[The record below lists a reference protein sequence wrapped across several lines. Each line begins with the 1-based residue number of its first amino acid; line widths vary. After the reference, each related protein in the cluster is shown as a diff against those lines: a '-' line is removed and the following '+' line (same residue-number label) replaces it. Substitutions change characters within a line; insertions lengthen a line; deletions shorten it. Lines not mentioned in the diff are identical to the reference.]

1 MGKMWIATASLLGGL
16 ASAQAQPGRSAGMSD
31 RDILMRLEMGQ
42 DLEASV
48 RGDLNGDRAVDT
60 AFVASSPDAR
70 FLHAM
75 LGGRQAPRQ
84 AGMLKLEPNPRHPA
98 RLRITNGVLTVEDE
112 SGGSVAVAATYR
124 YRLDSKIGGMR
135 LIGLDARLFY
145 RTFENDGF
153 EMSWNLVTGDL
164 VTRVLRVTTRGGQ
177 AYEPAF
183 EQRSK
188 RMSRPVYMEQ
198 TPDPEMVM
206 IDIRRR

>member
-1 MGKMWIATASLLGGL
+1 MLWIAMASLLGGL

-31 RDILMRLEMGQ
+31 RDIQMRLEMGQ
-42 DLEASV
+42 ELEAST
-48 RGDLNGDRAVDT
+48 RGDLNGDRAADT

-70 FLHAM
+70 FVHTM
-75 LGGRQAPRQ
+75 LGGQVARQ
-84 AGMLKLEPNPRHPA
+84 AGILKLEPNPHRPA
-98 RLRITNGVLTVEDE
+98 RLRITNGVLAVEDE
-112 SGGSVAVAATYR
+112 SGGTVAMAATYR
-124 YRLDSKIGGMR
+124 YRLDPRAGRMR

-164 VTRVLRVTTRGGQ
+164 VTRVLRPARRGGRQ
-177 AYEPAF
+177 TYEPAF
-183 EQRSK
+183 EQHSK
-188 RMSRPVYMEQ
+188 RSSRAVYMEQ